1 MNFSFFLL
9 FYERKSQRGGY
20 KSRRTREKSEY
31 IKQAMRDR
39 AGTTRWR
46 RQEEA
51 LGTLRRKD
59 GSREG
64 GIPGGT
70 LQRARQHGNVVK
82 IKSN

>member
-64 GIPGGT
+64 GDTGWNIT
-70 LQRARQHGNVVK
+70 ENETTWKCCQNK
-82 IKSN
+82 I